1 MEFNGFVDTF
11 TNEHALFTNA
21 LKGVFLAAVYAGNMT
36 PAGLSAL
43 ESAAYSVGK
52 TYYSRASYQIDSYAQ
67 DMMLDGTDALVES
80 VTARQRKAVDSI
92 RLSIIASIK
101 EITTSARALALG
113 GNMST
118 KVIAQVGDR
127 VKSPDGRTWQAAK
140 LAQVIVRDF
149 AYQTAT
155 DRAVDGI
162 VKAGGTNVTITYDLL
177 VGREYENATVTL
189 EEFAELRPKVFHINA
204 SARVSAS
211 V

>member
-1 MEFNGFVDTF
+1 MEFNGFVETF

-21 LKGVFLAAVYAGNMT
+21 LKGVFLASVYAGNMT
-36 PAGLSAL
+36 PSGLSAL

-52 TYYSRASYQIDSYAQ
+52 TYFARASQQIDSYGQ
-67 DMMLDGTDALVES
+67 EMMMDGTEEL
-80 VTARQRKAVDSI
+80 VTAVTERQRKAIDSI
-92 RLSIIASIK
+92 RLSIVASIK
-101 EITTSARALALG
+101 EVTTSARALALG
-113 GNMST
+113 GSMSL
-118 KVIAQVGDR
+118 KVVSQVGDR

-149 AYQTAT
+149 AYQAMT
-155 DRAVDGI
+155 DRSVDEI
-162 VKAGGTNVTITYDLL
+162 VKSGGTSVKITYD
-177 VGREYENATVTL
+177 VAFGREYENAVMTL

>member
-21 LKGVFLAAVYAGNMT
+21 LKGVFLAAVYAGNLT
-36 PAGLSAL
+36 PSGLSAL

-52 TYYSRASYQIDSYAQ
+52 TYYGRASHQIDSYGQ
-67 DMMLDGTDALVES
+67 EMMLDGTDALVES
-80 VTARQRKAVDSI
+80 VTERQRKATDSI

-101 EITTSARALALG
+101 EVTTSARALALG

-127 VKSPDGRTWQAAK
+127 VKSPGGRTWQAAK

-149 AYQTAT
+149 AYQTMI
-155 DRAVDGI
+155 DRSVDEI
-162 VKAGGTNVTITYDLL
+162 VKTGGTSVTISYD
-177 VGREYENATVTL
+177 VPTGREYENATMTL
-189 EEFAELRPKVFHINA
+189 DEFAELRSKIFHVNA